1 MRFLLLPPHGQAG
14 PGGLWV
20 LQRSLGAQSRDASLL
35 TRILPRIPLLPFC
48 HTTACSLLA
57 AVAGEGPSSQPCV
70 LNLMSFNMQHS
81 EPGRDW
87 QREQSSVP
95 APRSYKSIGDTC
107 WDR

>member
-1 MRFLLLPPHGQAG
+1 MCELSPPPTSRASESWWAVGAAVLSGSAEPRRFTADQDPSQDPAAALLSH
-14 PGGLWV
+14 
-20 LQRSLGAQSRDASLL
+20 
-35 TRILPRIPLLPFC
+35 
-48 HTTACSLLA
+48 HSLLA
-57 AVAGEGPSSQPCV
+57 VVAGEGPSSQPCV
-70 LNLMSFNMQHS
+70 LNLMSFNMRHS